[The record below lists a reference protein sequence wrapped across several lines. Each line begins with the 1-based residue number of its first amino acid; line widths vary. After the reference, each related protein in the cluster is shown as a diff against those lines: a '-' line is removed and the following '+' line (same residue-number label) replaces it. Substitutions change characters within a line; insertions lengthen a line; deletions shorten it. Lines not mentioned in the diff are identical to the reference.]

1 MAFVPI
7 VPVSSNSFLASK
19 NCRLSSQNAR
29 PRTRPI
35 ARRCFIPRCSAATTS
50 TSTLAERKA
59 SLLEA
64 LKEVQDPDLGKDIV
78 TLGFVKD
85 IEFTDTT
92 DTGDGGVFDSKFTV
106 ELTTPACPVKEQFR
120 EDCQRIAESLP
131 FIRSAEVVMTAQPPN
146 TAVSPVG
153 SELQKIG
160 AVLAV
165 ASCKGGVGKSTT
177 AVNLAFALSQS
188 GARVGVFDADIY
200 GPSLPTLVH
209 PESDKLEF
217 HGNLIKP
224 LTCKGV
230 KLMSFGYVNPNPAV
244 MRGPMIAGMMKQLLT
259 TTSWGELDYLI
270 IDLPPGTGDIQL
282 TLCQTLQITAA
293 VIVTTPQKLALVDV
307 LKGIDMFQRVKVSP
321 VAVVENMAYF
331 KAPDTNTEHYLFG
344 SGHGQQLKDQFDSIG
359 SVVQIPIEPQLSE
372 DTGVPY
378 VLKSAESETAMR
390 YSQLADDVVR
400 EIAKIQ
406 HGGHKV
412 PDVSYDTT
420 TGDMVIKREDTEEE
434 QRMWPAAL
442 RRKCMCALCIDELTG
457 RPLLDPTTVREDI
470 KPLRIAIVGNYAFE
484 VDWSDGH
491 QSLYPFARTLEE
503 WASDK
508 KQDGDEAAVQAA
520 STSMGSQ

>member
-1 MAFVPI
+1 MAFVPFA
-7 VPVSSNSFLASK
+7 PVATSSFLGSR
-19 NCRLSSQNAR
+19 NRLSCRKNTL
-29 PRTRPI
+29 RTRPVH
-35 ARRCFIPRCSAATTS
+35 RRSVVLPRCSATTTS
-50 TSTLAERKA
+50 TSTHVERKA

-85 IEFTDTT
+85 IQFIETIGSTD
-92 DTGDGGVFDSKFTV
+92 VFDSKFTV

-120 EDCQRIAESLP
+120 ADCQRIAESLP
-131 FIRSAEVVMTAQPPN
+131 FIRNAEVVMTAQAPN
-146 TAVSPVG
+146 TSVSTAG
-153 SELQKIG
+153 TELEKIG

-177 AVNLAFALSQS
+177 AVNLAFSLSES
-188 GARVGVFDADIY
+188 GARVGLFDADIY
-200 GPSLPTLVH
+200 GPSLPTLVV
-209 PESDKLEF
+209 PEHDRLEF
-217 HGNLIKP
+217 QGNLIKP

-282 TLCQTLQITAA
+282 TLCQTLEITAA

-331 KAPDTNTEHYLFG
+331 KAPDTDTKHYLFG
-344 SGHGQQLKDQFDSIG
+344 TGHGQQLKEQFNSIG
-359 SVVQIPIEPQLSE
+359 SVVQIPIEPRLSE
-372 DTGVPY
+372 DVGVPY
-378 VLKSAESETAMR
+378 VLESAESETAKR
-390 YSQLADDVVR
+390 YGQLADEVVR

-412 PDVSYDTT
+412 PDVSFDTV
-420 TGDMVIKREDTEEE
+420 TGDIVIRREETGEE
-434 QRMWPAAL
+434 QRIWPAVL
-442 RRKCMCALCIDELTG
+442 RRLCACALCIDELTG
-457 RPLLDPTTVREDI
+457 KPLLDPTTVSESI
-470 KPLRIAIVGNYAFE
+470 KPLRIAQVGNYAFE

-491 QSLYPFARTLEE
+491 PSLYPFARIVKE
-503 WASDK
+503 WPSDK
-508 KQDGDEAAVQAA
+508 KKREEEEAAKDAVAQ
-520 STSMGSQ
+520 